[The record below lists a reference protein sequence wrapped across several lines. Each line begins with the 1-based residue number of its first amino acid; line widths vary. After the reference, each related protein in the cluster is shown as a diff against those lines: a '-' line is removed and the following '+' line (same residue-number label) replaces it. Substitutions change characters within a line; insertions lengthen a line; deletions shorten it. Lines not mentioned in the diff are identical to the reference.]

1 MWGPQILYTC
11 EGPQNP
17 RPPHPARDL
26 NRLSQTQVQR
36 SAQKAH
42 THRHAH
48 TCTLTRSDMR
58 PTEIHTHTGK
68 GAKAHRDS
76 QTETQMCSQE
86 PAGPPMPGGPCNIHL
101 PTHMPTRAHT
111 PQDRPLGSPIRQVSP
126 TVILGMRAL
135 PWLPYPGFHKSQLDR
150 LPPHSFPSSPLP
162 SSFPP
167 SLPPSLS
174 H

>member
-1 MWGPQILYTC
+1 MCGPQILYTC

-42 THRHAH
+42 TQRHAH

-68 GAKAHRDS
+68 GAKAHGDP

-86 PAGPPMPGGPCNIHL
+86 PAGPPMPGGPCNAHL
-101 PTHMPTRAHT
+101 PTHAHSCTHT
-111 PQDRPLGSPIRQVSP
+111 PGPP
-126 TVILGMRAL
+126 TGESNQI
-135 PWLPYPGFHKSQLDR
+135 SQ
-150 LPPHSFPSSPLP
+150 PHSDPVNESAASAPLPRAPQKPAGLPSSPLLPLLP
-162 SSFPP
+162 SPL
-167 SLPPSLS
+167 LPPSLS